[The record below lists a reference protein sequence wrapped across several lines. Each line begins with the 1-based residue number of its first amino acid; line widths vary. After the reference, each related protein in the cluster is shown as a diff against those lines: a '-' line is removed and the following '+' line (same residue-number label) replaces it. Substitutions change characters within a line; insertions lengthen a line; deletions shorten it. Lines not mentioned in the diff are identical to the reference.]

1 MESTKYLWLVT
12 SELKPSK
19 KFIYLNEE
27 GDKIVGNSVSDSN
40 IVSPYSSESIYT
52 SSICVGIAKEFI
64 SSEDS
69 KLNHTNEIS

>member
-19 KFIYLNEE
+19 TYIYLNEE
-27 GDKIVGNSVSDSN
+27 GNKKTGNSLSDSN
-40 IVSPYSSESIYT
+40 TVSPYSSESIYT
-52 SSICVGIAKEFI
+52 SYVCVGIAKEFI

-69 KLNHTNEIS
+69 KLH

>member
-12 SELKPSK
+12 CELKPSK

-27 GDKIVGNSVSDSN
+27 GDKVVGNSVSESN
-40 IVSPYSSESIYT
+40 TVSPYSSESIYT

-64 SSEDS
+64 RSEDS
-69 KLNHTNEIS
+69 KLMGRIRE

>member
-19 KFIYLNEE
+19 TYIYLNEE

-40 IVSPYSSESIYT
+40 TVSPYSCASGYFSASSASPFNIPKLSI
-52 SSICVGIAKEFI
+52 KFI
-64 SSEDS
+64 
-69 KLNHTNEIS
+69 II

>member
-1 MESTKYLWLVT
+1 MESTKCLWLVT

-40 IVSPYSSESIYT
+40 TVSPYS

-69 KLNHTNEIS
+69 KLNHTNEVS

>member
-1 MESTKYLWLVT
+1 LLLVT

-40 IVSPYSSESIYT
+40 TVSPYSSGSIYT
-52 SSICVGIAKEFI
+52 SSICVGIAKKFVGSI
-64 SSEDS
+64 ED
-69 KLNHTNEIS
+69 

>member
-1 MESTKYLWLVT
+1 MESTKYLWLVI

-19 KFIYLNEE
+19 KFIFLNEE
-27 GDKIVGNSVSDSN
+27 GDKIVGNIVSDSKS
-40 IVSPYSSESIYT
+40 VSPYSSESIYT

-69 KLNHTNEIS
+69 KLNHTNEVS

>member
-1 MESTKYLWLVT
+1 MLVV
-12 SELKPSK
+12 SYIWIKPSK
-19 KFIYLNEE
+19 KYIYLNEE

-69 KLNHTNEIS
+69 KLNHTNEVS

>member
-27 GDKIVGNSVSDSN
+27 GNKIVGNLSL
-40 IVSPYSSESIYT
+40 IHI
-52 SSICVGIAKEFI
+52 
-64 SSEDS
+64 
-69 KLNHTNEIS
+69 